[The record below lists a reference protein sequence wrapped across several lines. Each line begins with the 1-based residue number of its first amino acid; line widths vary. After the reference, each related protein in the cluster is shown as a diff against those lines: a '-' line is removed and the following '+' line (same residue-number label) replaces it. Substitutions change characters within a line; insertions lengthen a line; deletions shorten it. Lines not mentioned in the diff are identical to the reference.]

1 MKALR
6 APTVSHSLI
15 NYSAKTICRRC
26 ATARDKYTTLYIYI
40 RRVWHAFVVVGVC
53 VLSAVAQ
60 LFLVARRHATHFAR
74 ANECAHTH
82 SLTHNQDIIYR
93 RISQAKIYNSRILH
107 TRRKGKKIWQ
117 TDTTKFPRF
126 CQTIICAELHAAH
139 TQLQQHT
146 QVQLRV
152 CYILP
157 YTPVPSHLALP
168 RYSFYACFVRCIVF
182 CLYFRRRNGA
192 AGFAAYIVY
201 EYMVVFVPLFREVI
215 STQGAYNYVD
225 RGLVTY
231 FNCNSVCFC

>member
-117 TDTTKFPRF
+117 TEIPAFLPNYYMRSAPRGTHTITTK
-126 CQTIICAELHAAH
+126 
-139 TQLQQHT
+139 HT

-182 CLYFRRRNGA
+182 CLYFRRRNGP